1 MSKLTQVMGTSTNLV
16 GVHNAPQIQA
26 AFSISQLRPSKCCF
40 VEWPTKGTVGVNTT
54 DDFKYST
61 QWSSVPGMGPDQ
73 AAKTSLLGSTWPSGP
88 LSEHKGMLM
97 HLCIRTNRLL
107 LCWDQ
112 SVSILKGLRDFTLK
126 SLSAVKQLSP
136 SLNFGLRNWQF
147 FSCCPGWT
155 KPKSNWTFR
164 ENLPQ
169 KNSIIRTGEWPVG
182 LIPQQGRLIKDLI
195 SGSAAIVLN
204 FLKWAFKNF
213 LFSQFNSTSTIYIR
227 DAKSSVLSNT
237 CL

>member
-169 KNSIIRTGEWPVG
+169 KNSIIRTGEWPDRWVNTPTG
-182 LIPQQGRLIKDLI
+182 ETHQGPYFWI
-195 SGSAAIVLN
+195 SS
-204 FLKWAFKNF
+204 
-213 LFSQFNSTSTIYIR
+213 NSS
-227 DAKSSVLSNT
+227 
-237 CL
+237 